1 MISLALAAALSAST
15 PAEAATPPVPGLPAG
30 YNLVWADEFETP
42 GLPDPTRW
50 GYDTTANRTGWY
62 NEELQYYSAN
72 RLENAEVRD
81 GRLVITARRE
91 RLESAPDFGGQ
102 DYTSARLVTRDLHS
116 WTYGFISVRANLPCG
131 VGSWPAIWMLSQG
144 GGWPIGGEIDIMEHV
159 GHEPTK
165 IYGSLHS
172 QAFNHAIGTGQTGGT
187 DIATAC
193 GAFHDYQVHWTPQR
207 IDFLVDGQPFYGVD
221 NDNSGKREHW
231 PFNTPFYLILNVAVG
246 GTWGGAEGVD
256 ADAFPQAMEVEYAR
270 VYQRPE

>member
-1 MISLALAAALSAST
+1 MLGLMLAAALAG
-15 PAEAATPPVPGLPAG
+15 EAATTPPVAGLPEG
-30 YNLVWADEFETP
+30 YRLVWADEFETA
-42 GLPDPTRW
+42 GAPDPSKW
-50 GYDTTANRTGWY
+50 GYDTVANRTGWY

-81 GRLVITARRE
+81 GKLVITARRE

-131 VGSWPAIWMLSQG
+131 LGSWPAIWMLSQG

-159 GHEPTK
+159 AQEPTK

-172 QAFNHAIGTGQTGGT
+172 QAFNHSIGTGQTGGT

-207 IDFLVDGQPFYGVD
+207 IDFLVDGTPFYGVD
-221 NDNSGKREHW
+221 NDNSGLREHW

-256 ADAFPQAMEVEYAR
+256 PSVFPQAMEVDYVR
-270 VYQRPE
+270 VYQTAE